1 MHEVIEKFYKSILEY
16 AGLAYDPEKNIIVNT
31 SSHLKE
37 FKVNDKYVTL
47 PYKDNLKHPN
57 GNMIMH
63 PLNENY
69 VKPESSFF
77 LIYKKRLTVEIN
89 LKIAEVFN

>member
-1 MHEVIEKFYKSILEY
+1 
-16 AGLAYDPEKNIIVNT
+16 
-31 SSHLKE
+31 
-37 FKVNDKYVTL
+37 L
-47 PYKDNLKHPN
+47 PLKDNLKHPN

-77 LIYKKRLTVEIN
+77 LAYKKRLTVEIN
-89 LKIAEVFN
+89 LKIVEVINKIINIASDPKRSL